1 MGLPSRPRRIAHARP
16 RVAVITD
23 ALSEATAQALGTPS
37 APGNPEPVVAAL
49 RTLGFDPVIVEFDGD
64 PAAWLRALVTGR
76 FQLVFNLCEGLSNQ
90 AAGEPVAAALV
101 ELLGLPLTGASS
113 DMLGL
118 CLRKD
123 RANAV
128 LRAQGIPVPEWILA
142 RPDARPGRW
151 RRFPAIV
158 KPAGEDGSFGIG
170 SDAVVGDRTA
180 LEAVVARGCQQWGRM
195 LVQRFVH
202 GREFNLAIVGGRV
215 LPHAEIDFSGLRP
228 GLPAV
233 VTYAAKWEHGSPEDQ
248 GTVPRCPAR
257 IPARLAA
264 RLSKLAQ
271 QVWAAVDGTGYGR
284 IDVRVDGRGTTF
296 VTDVNPNPDLGVQA
310 GLARQAAAA
319 GWSYLDLVGHIVE
332 DALSRAR
339 QTTGPGPTPPA
350 ALADTQCLAEGMPYT
365 QRLAPALGRREPRGT
380 RST

>member
-1 MGLPSRPRRIAHARP
+1 MLPSSVRRRGRGKL

-23 ALSEATAQALGTPS
+23 AQSEATAQAIGTPS
-37 APGNPEPVVAAL
+37 APGNPEPIVAS
-49 RTLGFDPVIVEFDGD
+49 
-64 PAAWLRALVTGR
+64 LRALGYDPALVEFNGDVAEWLTELTTGR
-76 FQLVFNLCEGLSNQ
+76 FRLVFNLCEGLNNL
-90 AAGEPVAAALV
+90 AAGEPVAAGLV
-101 ELLGLPLTGASS
+101 ELLGIPMTGASS
-113 DMLGL
+113 DMLAL

-128 LRAQGIPVPEWILA
+128 LRAHGIPVPDWIV
-142 RPDARPGRW
+142 ARPGARRAPW

-158 KPAGEDGSFGIG
+158 KPAGEDGSFGIF
-170 SDAVVGDRTA
+170 SDSVVANRAA
-180 LEAVVARGCQQWGRM
+180 LETVVARGCQQWGRM
-195 LVQRFVH
+195 LVQRYIA

-215 LPHAEIDFSGLRP
+215 LPHAEMDFSRLRP

-248 GTVPRCPAR
+248 GTIPRCPAR
-257 IPARLAA
+257 LPARLAL
-264 RLSKLAQ
+264 RLTRLAE

-319 GWSYLDLVGHIVE
+319 GWSYLDLIARIVE
-332 DALSRAR
+332 DTFTRAPR
-339 QTTGPGPTPPA
+339 VTGPGPTPPA
-350 ALADTQCLAEGMPYT
+350 ALVAERRLAEGMPYT
-365 QRLAPALGRREPRGT
+365 QRLAPAIGRGEPRGA